1 MVGGQKPFVD
11 EGSELE
17 VRVLFESGSKHRI
30 PVCEFYEFQLLSL
43 GESLR
48 KPGKRR
54 NQKPVT
60 GDNVM
65 ARQDAENSAL

>member
-30 PVCEFYEFQLLSL
+30 PVGEFYEFQLLSL
-43 GESLR
+43 W
-48 KPGKRR
+48 RR
-54 NQKPVT
+54 FTKAWKTAQSET
-60 GDNVM
+60 GD
-65 ARQDAENSAL
+65 R